1 MGRRHFRD
9 FRTQRRDHGVRF
21 SIASGRFRR
30 SLCRAVRSVNG
41 FCCNESDGGDVVL
54 GVLCVRKFENGS
66 MTTRL
71 NVSHS
76 TIARHYRGVVR
87 SIIVPCFGECFST
100 SRCKDCLSFTRGSA
114 SISDTPGV
122 SVPDV
127 VTSEVYYR
135 RTTRRDGALGGDGVR
150 SVGGKEVAPH

>member
-1 MGRRHFRD
+1 M
-9 FRTQRRDHGVRF
+9 
-21 SIASGRFRR
+21 ASGRFRR

-71 NVSHS
+71 NVSRS

-100 SRCKDCLSFTRGSA
+100 SRCKDCLSFTRRSA

-122 SVPDV
+122 PEVDSVPEV
-127 VTSEVYYR
+127 VTRYVYYR
-135 RTTRRDGALGGDGVR
+135 RSTSGNGGVFGGGGGVR
-150 SVGGKEVAPH
+150 SVGGKEVAPD